1 MKVARGGAGF
11 ALEPEIYFFTHNGR
25 KNRPTKVGLQSA
37 KKEPAFR
44 RGGGVT
50 RGGSTMTRESPLISH
65 AECRV
70 KELFQWLMNDMK
82 RLVISGVKL

>member
-1 MKVARGGAGF
+1 
-11 ALEPEIYFFTHNGR
+11 
-25 KNRPTKVGLQSA
+25 
-37 KKEPAFR
+37 
-44 RGGGVT
+44 
-50 RGGSTMTRESPLISH
+50 MTRESPLISH